1 MNILFCTFNK
11 IVLED
16 GCCSLFYMFFRHHVT
31 QLCIK
36 GHKLSKQLIGKA
48 PFPILITIRIHVVYN
63 LLIKFA
69 VPAYFVQFFPAI
81 LRQFPVFLSVSC
93 MPHMFRHLSR
103 RC

>member
-69 VPAYFVQFFPAI
+69 VPAYFSASPACPI
-81 LRQFPVFLSVSC
+81 CSAISAAAVNAAK
-93 MPHMFRHLSR
+93 
-103 RC
+103 